1 MSALPDP
8 IPHVV
13 LDVRGMSVAYGQTLV
28 VSDVSLRA
36 LSGTIVGIA
45 GESGSGKTT
54 AVLAA
59 MGYLQGGARRLS
71 GEARLGNTALF
82 DCDDSMLRK
91 VWARQISYV
100 PQDAVGSLN
109 PAHKVGFLLREV
121 LTVNRQVGRRDAAAQ
136 AIELLQSVGIPDP
149 AGALAKYPH
158 EFSGGQAQRIALAL
172 AFAAQPALLVLD
184 EPTTGLDASTQIGVL
199 ATLRRMIANRDVA
212 VLFVSHDLALLRA
225 IADHLVIFYAGK
237 VVESGRTEDLI
248 ERPLHPYTRGLVDA
262 LPSVEEG
269 HRPRPLPGVPPGRV
283 IADRCAF
290 ASRCRWAIAECSK
303 TDPPLQDIDGRRAV
317 RCIRQPALGV
327 LPAPD
332 AIAHPAADDRR
343 PRGEPLLRMSG
354 ISFDYR
360 RGGTSAAALREV
372 SLQVA
377 PHECVALVGESG
389 SGKSTIARLAA
400 GILRPRSGELTW
412 NGMPL
417 PSRPRSRSEEQR
429 RGLQIIFQNPDSS
442 LNPRHTISRLIERSF
457 VLFRPDIPRAEYRR
471 AVHEAL
477 REVHLDPLIADRF
490 PDQLSGGQKQ
500 RVAIARALAARPSL
514 VICDEIVSAQDVS
527 VQAALIEL
535 LTGLQATYQMALLFI
550 SHDMAVVRSIA
561 DYIYVI
567 RAGHIVEEGSTQA
580 VFETPSDPYTVMLLN
595 SVADGADA
603 EDRTLTEDSQC

>member
-1 MSALPDP
+1 
-8 IPHVV
+8 
-13 LDVRGMSVAYGQTLV
+13 
-28 VSDVSLRA
+28 
-36 LSGTIVGIA
+36 
-45 GESGSGKTT
+45 
-54 AVLAA
+54 
-59 MGYLQGGARRLS
+59 
-71 GEARLGNTALF
+71 
-82 DCDDSMLRK
+82 
-91 VWARQISYV
+91 
-100 PQDAVGSLN
+100 
-109 PAHKVGFLLREV
+109 
-121 LTVNRQVGRRDAAAQ
+121 
-136 AIELLQSVGIPDP
+136 
-149 AGALAKYPH
+149 
-158 EFSGGQAQRIALAL
+158 
-172 AFAAQPALLVLD
+172 
-184 EPTTGLDASTQIGVL
+184 
-199 ATLRRMIANRDVA
+199 VA

-225 IADHLVIFYAGK
+225 IADHLVIFYAGQ

-269 HRPRPLPGVPPGRV
+269 HRPKPLPGVPPGRV

-290 ASRCRWAIAECSK
+290 TSRCRWAIAECSMA
-303 TDPPLQDIDGRRAV
+303 DPPIQDIDGRRAV
-317 RCIRQPALGV
+317 RCIRQPTLGV

-332 AIAHPAADDRR
+332 AIAHPAAGDRR
-343 PRGEPLLRMSG
+343 SRGEPLLRMSG

-372 SLQVA
+372 NLQVA

-400 GILRPRSGELTW
+400 GILQPRSGELTW
-412 NGMPL
+412 NGTPL
-417 PSRPRSRSEEQR
+417 PGRPRSRSEEQR

-442 LNPRHTISRLIERSF
+442 LNPRHTIRRLIERSL
-457 VLFRPDIPRAEYRR
+457 VLFRPDIPRAEYSR

-567 RAGHIVEEGSTQA
+567 RAGHIVEEGPTQA

-595 SVADGADA
+595 SVADAGEA